1 MADDNGENP
10 MPNDRDYNH
19 LLTAFANLNGNS
31 NINTNNNYPNL
42 NVYNVSHIST
52 ASFNASP
59 AWMTQPAGASSSR
72 YSGQPFPPTPSF
84 VSPGVEK
91 DHNLLSRLLDMM
103 TCAGRFTEFQK
114 FLQDLDTNPTA
125 ERESHLFKIGSLLTT
140 NKRTFLHLA
149 TNQYGS
155 QSLRILFRRSPS
167 LDHLLFR
174 AVSINFFLL
183 MTDKYA
189 RGLII
194 SAIRAVDKTKKEV
207 LYKLTYEYTL
217 HLARLETGCLALNN
231 VFQEIRG
238 KYRDLIFECVAKN
251 AEWLAFDPYGTHVVQ
266 NFLTLQN
273 PDATTAIAER
283 LRGNF
288 FSLAMERQ
296 GSYVVEKCLKSD
308 FARWKVLEEFRGNDK
323 EWVRMTTD
331 KFGNFVVQCAL
342 RVMKEK
348 EMRPMLRE
356 FVEKLR
362 PHFWRMEIGHGRNT
376 LRLIQEEIVGW
387 INQLPDKFGYM
398 N

>member
-52 ASFNASP
+52 ASFNAHP
-59 AWMTQPAGASSSR
+59 AWMTQSQPGASSSR
-72 YSGQPFPPTPSF
+72 YSGQPFPPPPSF

-103 TCAGRFTEFQK
+103 TCAGRFAEFQK

-155 QSLRILFRRSPS
+155 QSLHILFRRSPS
-167 LDHLLFR
+167 LDHLLFH
-174 AVSINFFLL
+174 AVGINFFLL

-207 LYKLTYEYTL
+207 LYKLT
-217 HLARLETGCLALNN
+217 
-231 VFQEIRG
+231 
-238 KYRDLIFECVAKN
+238 DLIFECVAKN

-273 PDATTAIAER
+273 PVATTAIAER

-308 FARWKVLEEFRGNDK
+308 FARGKVLEEFRGNDK

-387 INQLPDKFGYM
+387 INQLPDKSGYM